1 VSGGRLDSG
10 VSHRLRPSLLVS
22 IRSRFRK
29 EAAYASLILG
39 AILVGVIGPLL
50 IPDFGNILVE
60 YDLSLT
66 QVIALNGYL
75 VLTYG
80 ISSFVC
86 VSLSDATGRRPIYL
100 LSNLILGA
108 GIIWGA
114 TGMLNLSRIEDNFSS
129 ALTFLSLFSQEL
141 SFAFGCSYR
150 TRVRNG
156 SLRVCACSIRSS
168 SGRADIRPLSCAK
181 VPRERLH
188 NGHFLLA

>member
-1 VSGGRLDSG
+1 MQ
-10 VSHRLRPSLLVS
+10 RLRQSLSLLL
-22 IRSRFRK
+22 RSRFRK

-39 AILVGVIGPLL
+39 AVLVGVIGPLL

-86 VSLSDATGRRPIYL
+86 VSLSDATGRRPMYL

-114 TGMLNLSRIEDNFSS
+114 TGMLNLSRREDNFSR
-129 ALTFLSLFSQEL
+129 ALTFLSLSL
-141 SFAFGCSYR
+141 SSAKSYR
-150 TRVRNG
+150 PLLGARIIQGFGMGAYGYVLAPFGLST
-156 SLRVCACSIRSS
+156 
-168 SGRADIRPLSCAK
+168 GRADIRPLFCAK
-181 VPRERLH
+181 VSRERLH